1 VSLEAHVVT
10 NGNLLKR
17 TYRITTN
24 WISKSPAITG
34 VTVFITAID
43 IQSHK
48 ELYMSQVTKQIT
60 SHKVALAPQPSE
72 PIRQHLQ

>member
-34 VTVFITAID
+34 VTVHNCYRH
-43 IQSHK
+43 SK
-48 ELYMSQVTKQIT
+48 SQRTIYE
-60 SHKVALAPQPSE
+60 PSDKADY
-72 PIRQHLQ
+72 LT